1 MNTCSV
7 GICQAGPK
15 GIIGKTKNMLI
26 KNNGPTTCQ
35 TGIRE
40 LIDLVS
46 TNPIAVL
53 IAANAPKS
61 IGIMVALP

>member
-1 MNTCSV
+1 
-7 GICQAGPK
+7 
-15 GIIGKTKNMLI
+15 MLI

-53 IAANAPKS
+53 IAANAPKR
-61 IGIMVALP
+61 IGIMVDLPQTLAPQTLDH